1 MEIDINQILAA
12 YDQQVATLT
21 RRAILAEAQV
31 AALQQLAQQP
41 APTFEQPPAP
51 EAVADLPTEGR

>member
-1 MEIDINQILAA
+1 MDIDINQILAA

-31 AALQQLAQQP
+31 AALQQQQVRQQP
-41 APTFEQPPAP
+41 APSP
-51 EAVADLPTEGR
+51 EADRPESTD